1 MSDDAGYD
9 STPMGN
15 VDTELRQLV
24 GLFDTP
30 AFARRGQELE
40 HVLARLHDRCR
51 RERVG
56 MLDMVH
62 TRLRQWSRAVT
73 GPDAW
78 RTAFDRPID
87 GLWTLSGAEAPRWA
101 DHSLSPNR
109 IRTVA
114 TELIASLTRFN
125 RRWTTFL
132 NTLDF
137 APPNRLIDQ
146 YNKYYVLEK
155 ECTLGSPRLAARFFT
170 PYPHLTPASFLDE
183 AHYPLLPVPNLIT

>member
-51 RERVG
+51 RERAG
-56 MLDMVH
+56 MLDMVQV
-62 TRLRQWSRAVT
+62 RLRQWSRAVT
-73 GPDAW
+73 GPEAW
-78 RTAFDRPID
+78 PAAFDRPIEV
-87 GLWTLSGAEAPRWA
+87 LWPLAGAEPPRWA
-101 DHSLSPNR
+101 DQPLSPRR
-109 IRTVA
+109 IQTIA
-114 TELIASLTRFN
+114 AELIASLERFN
-125 RRWTTFL
+125 RRWSAFL
-132 NTLDF
+132 RALDLDR
-137 APPNRLIDQ
+137 ANRLIDQ

-170 PYPHLTPASFLDE
+170 PYPHLTTTTLLDE
-183 AHYPLLPVPNLIT
+183 AQYPLLPVPNLVN